1 LEQWP
6 VEQSGPLAVISKV
19 HSGLDTRHR
28 EGPKIAADRQL
39 HMIQFPPAD
48 HESDLLDRGRF
59 RTPGGGYPIAVGGG
73 GRAIVEEADC
83 RSQIGRNEV
92 VHVHKGKGWGHRIA
106 LDGFGVTQGC
116 VAS

>member
-19 HSGLDTRHR
+19 HSGLDARHR

-48 HESDLLDRGRF
+48 ESDLLDRRRF

-73 GRAIVEEADC
+73 GRAIVEDTDRTAQSDDQWYG
-83 RSQIGRNEV
+83 RKMLMGRN
-92 VHVHKGKGWGHRIA
+92 KAAFITTR
-106 LDGFGVTQGC
+106 
-116 VAS
+116 